1 MSCLGAAEPLALSL
15 SRALGAWDLGG
26 GLWGGARLA
35 GGGRACPVSVS
46 EEGRALGIAVLIG
59 VSALH
64 LCGWIV
70 AWPII
75 VLVCIGGSLHP
86 Y

>member
-26 GLWGGARLA
+26 AFGAVRGWP
-35 GGGRACPVSVS
+35 GGGRACPVRVS

-70 AWPII
+70 AWPVV
-75 VLVCIGGSLHP
+75 VLVCIDGSLHP